1 MLNFVNCNLD
11 KINKDQIDNLN
22 LSQDEYTFLAKE
34 NISLCVR
41 LSSFDIESCSRT
53 SLLGFQGVPD
63 DLKNEVNML
72 IKQFKK
78 MPRESSG
85 SFMEH
90 LHSS

>member
-1 MLNFVNCNLD
+1 MLNSV
-11 KINKDQIDNLN
+11 KGSQSQIY
-22 LSQDEYTFLAKE
+22 LSQDEYVSLAKE

-41 LSSFDIESCSRT
+41 LSSLSSESCSRT
-53 SLLGFQGVPD
+53 KLLSFQGVPD

-85 SFMEH
+85 SFLEH
-90 LHSS
+90 LHSI